1 MISAKKVNKIFQDD
15 GKFSLMDYLG
25 RLDWLNDQI
34 KQCVYLGR
42 NTLNVTLKEISI
54 KTADKIKQK
63 LIKKGYNITQFN
75 YSQILNCVTIVILF
89 K

>member
-15 GKFSLMDYLG
+15 GKFSFMDYLG
-25 RLDWLNDQI
+25 RLAWLNDQI

-42 NTLNVTLKEISI
+42 NTLSVTLKEISI

-75 YSQILNCVTIVILF
+75 YSQILNCVDIIILL